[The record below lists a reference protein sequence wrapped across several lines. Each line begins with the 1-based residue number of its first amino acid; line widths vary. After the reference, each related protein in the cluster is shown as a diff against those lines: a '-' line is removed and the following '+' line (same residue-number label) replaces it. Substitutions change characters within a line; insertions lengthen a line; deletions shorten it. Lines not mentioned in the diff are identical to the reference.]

1 MNADWSKL
9 EVPGLTIGKHG
20 EVEYRE
26 VRVASPGKD
35 EVLIRTE
42 FSGVSVGTEMA
53 GAYGRNLLWGEPP
66 FTPGYQGVGRI
77 VAFGEMSTSHNF
89 KVGDLVAYFTGKG
102 THRSL
107 TIASIARTHR
117 VNESPLSKYVGLY
130 VQPCVAA
137 NALNKAKVKSGDQIL
152 IVGQGL
158 IGQATAIF
166 SKMRGAHT
174 VTTDVSPQR
183 LKISRNVCAH
193 EVFDTSSRPCSEIV
207 MERYPNGFDVV
218 VESTGIL
225 SLVEEA
231 LKCVRFEG
239 TVVFEGHYAGE
250 IKFEFNLAHRKQIDA
265 VFPFFIGEP
274 KMREAVIDMITEGQF
289 PMKDLVSHDIS
300 WRDAAMTYSKLFGP
314 ERDSLNGILIDWR
327 DSLPA
332 ELGQ

>member
-1 MNADWSKL
+1 MSVKWTEL
-9 EVPGLTIGKHG
+9 EVPGLTISKHG

-26 VRVASPGKD
+26 IRVAGPGKD

-77 VAFGEMSTSHNF
+77 VEFGEMTAPHNF

-107 TIASIARTHR
+107 TVASIARTHR
-117 VNESPLSKYVGLY
+117 VHESDLSKYAGLY

-137 NALNKAKVKSGDQIL
+137 NALNKARVKSGDYVL
-152 IVGQGL
+152 IIGQGL
-158 IGQATAIF
+158 IGQATAIL

-183 LKISRNVCAH
+183 LKISREICAH
-193 EVFDTSSRPCSEIV
+193 EVLDTSSRPTSEV
-207 MERYPNGFDVV
+207 VLECYPNGFDVV

-225 SLVEEA
+225 PLVEEA
-231 LKCVRFEG
+231 LKSVRFEG
-239 TVVFEGHYAGE
+239 MVVFEGHYAGE

-274 KMREAVIDMITEGQF
+274 KMRESILDMITEGQL
-289 PMKDLVSHDIS
+289 PMKELVSHDIS
-300 WRDAAMTYSKLFGP
+300 WREAASTYAKLFGP
-314 ERDSLNGILIDWR
+314 ERDSMNGILIDWR
-327 DSLPA
+327 DSLNG
-332 ELGQ
+332 LVS

>member
-1 MNADWSKL
+1 MKTDWSKL

-77 VAFGEMSTSHNF
+77 VAFGDMSVSHNF

-107 TIASIARTHR
+107 TVASISRTHR

-137 NALNKAKVKSGDQIL
+137 NALNKATVKSGDQVL

-166 SKMRGAHT
+166 SRMRGAHT

-274 KMREAVIDMITEGQF
+274 KVREAVIDMITEGQF
-289 PMKDLVSHDIS
+289 PMEDLVSHDIS
-300 WRDAAMTYSKLFGP
+300 WRDAVTTYSKLFGP
-314 ERDSLNGILIDWR
+314 EKDSLNGILIDWR

>member
-137 NALNKAKVKSGDQIL
+137 NALNKAKVKSGDQVL

-300 WRDAAMTYSKLFGP
+300 WRDAAKTYSKLFGP